1 MHLGYVMTLGFTLPA
16 QPRYLH
22 RLSVLVSLD
31 LHRYMKR
38 FRNLLLRPLTLR
50 LDELRLDV
58 LWLWLVDDLCLGV
71 LRPSV
76 LRLRLNRPGVLR
88 LRLNVLR
95 LNWRRYLLLIEVA
108 RF

>member
-1 MHLGYVMTLGFTLPA
+1 MTLGFTLPA

-31 LHRYMKR
+31 LHRNMER
-38 FRNLLLRPLTLR
+38 FRDLLLRPLTM
-50 LDELRLDV
+50 RLDV
-58 LWLWLVDDLCLGV
+58 LRLNVLWLVVDDLCLSV

-76 LRLRLNRPGVLR
+76 LRLRLNRPSVLR
-88 LRLNVLR
+88 LRLNGLNVLR
-95 LNWRRYLLLIEVA
+95 LDWRRYLLLIEVA